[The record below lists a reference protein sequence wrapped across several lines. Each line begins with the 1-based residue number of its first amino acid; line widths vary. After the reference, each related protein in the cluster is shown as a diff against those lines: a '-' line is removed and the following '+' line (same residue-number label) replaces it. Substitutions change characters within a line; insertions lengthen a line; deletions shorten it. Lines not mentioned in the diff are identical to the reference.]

1 MNGQI
6 IEQCKKANLSNRA
19 LLSTDIGKYNFDCNI
34 QQIKTIEFD
43 ELYYGLFFADV
54 VEIFRMTSK
63 QVLNTEGYSNK
74 QHRGNVGEGQFHL
87 NQSNIDYNRKNFLVE
102 KLTYE
107 QLYQLF
113 L

>member
-1 MNGQI
+1 
-6 IEQCKKANLSNRA
+6 
-19 LLSTDIGKYNFDCNI
+19 
-34 QQIKTIEFD
+34 
-43 ELYYGLFFADV
+43 
-54 VEIFRMTSK
+54 MTSK

-87 NQSNIDYNRKNFLVE
+87 NQSNIDYHRKNFLVE

>member
-1 MNGQI
+1 MD
-6 IEQCKKANLSNRA
+6 KLLSNVKKQIC
-19 LLSTDIGKYNFDCNI
+19 LIELCY
-34 QQIKTIEFD
+34 QQILENIILIVIFSRSRQLSLTSYIMVFS
-43 ELYYGLFFADV
+43 LLMV

-87 NQSNIDYNRKNFLVE
+87 NQSNIDYHRKNFLVE